1 MTGRPGYS
9 LVELMIVLA
18 IAGILMLVGA
28 PRVRALRSASA
39 VRAARLEVATVAEA
53 ARAAAI
59 QRGRPARIAF
69 RNNTLIATVDTS
81 PPNAPLSAEM
91 VTLAIQRLDVTYGVT
106 LSHGAPADTVVAYD
120 ARGFANPR
128 RAQDAK
134 LYVARGGVR
143 DSVCISVVGL
153 ILPRGCAL

>member
-1 MTGRPGYS
+1 MI
-9 LVELMIVLA
+9 ELMIVLGVA
-18 IAGILMLVGA
+18 SILMLATV
-28 PRVRALRSASA
+28 PRVSALRSASA

-69 RNNTLIATVDTS
+69 RNNTLVATVDTS
-81 PPNAPLSAEM
+81 PPSAPLSAQM
-91 VTLAIQRLDVTYGVT
+91 VTLAIQRLDVAYGVT
-106 LSHGAPADTVVAYD
+106 LSHARPADTVVAYD

-128 RAQDAK
+128 RAEIAK